1 MLGLIKTF
9 KHIAILLRAVAKSF
23 HTYTTN
29 EMNKKDIRYYWDL
42 KDFTPNPKQEQAILH
57 TEGPLFLTAGPAIGG

>member
-23 HTYTTN
+23 LANAKN
-29 EMNKKDIRYYWDL
+29 EMNKIK
-42 KDFTPNPKQEQAILH
+42 
-57 TEGPLFLTAGPAIGG
+57 TAYNNVYSA